1 MYVAQQTGGLSTTQ
15 ILQLAA
21 AIKHLLLAAA
31 INPLLLAAAIKH
43 LLLQQQLSTFCRSS
57 N

>member
-1 MYVAQQTGGLSTTQ
+1 MYVAQQTGGLSTTK

-43 LLLQQQLSTFCRSS
+43 LLLQQQLSTFCCSS